1 MTGRRDSAEAALTE
15 IPEHLLKRSRERRAA
30 MGRGGDAPEGVDD
43 GEKSDDQLSI
53 EQGRLRGVKG
63 GGESGKSS
71 MSAKAPAKTSGT
83 QRRRKAS

>member
-1 MTGRRDSAEAALTE
+1 MTVDLAPDVLRIRATDGTLLGEWPYDKLEAV
-15 IPEHLLKRSRERRAA
+15 P
-30 MGRGGDAPEGVDD
+30 APEGVDD

-71 MSAKAPAKTSGT
+71 KSAKAPAKKSGT